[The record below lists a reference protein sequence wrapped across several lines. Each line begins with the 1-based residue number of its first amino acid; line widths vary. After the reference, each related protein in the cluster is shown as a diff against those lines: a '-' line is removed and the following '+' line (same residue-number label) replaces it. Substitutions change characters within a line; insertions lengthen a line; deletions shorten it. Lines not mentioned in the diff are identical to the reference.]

1 MVTRFPTSPEMQA
14 VSDQMSDLM
23 GEARAAVFSPTPLD
37 LLVSK
42 PTIINAETGEWGYR
56 PYLAKTINGRIVSDR
71 RVGKK
76 EARK

>member
-1 MVTRFPTSPEMQA
+1 MARFTSPDMQA

-23 GEARAAVFSPTPLD
+23 GRKARAAVFHVTALD

>member
-1 MVTRFPTSPEMQA
+1 MARFTSPDMQA
-14 VSDQMSDLM
+14 VSNAMSDLM
-23 GEARAAVFSPTPLD
+23 AEDARAAVFHVTALD